1 MIESATPENRS
12 FPVWP
17 VPRSL
22 ATTYGISF
30 DFSSWGYLDVSV
42 RPVFPRNAMDS
53 RYDAW
58 QFIPCGFPH
67 SEIHGSRDMCSSPW
81 LIAACHVLRRRPVP
95 RHSPCALSNLTYS
108 HTLSCMRLWFFLS
121 SNYPKHMFLRRSFK
135 TRFLLSVLVSTSTRL
150 QDLNF
155 SFVFSLSCYLV
166 FVCSCQGTME
176 SLIRLIRRPS
186 HQADAFRKSSMV
198 ETVGVEPA
206 TSCLQGRRSPN

>member
-1 MIESATPENRS
+1 MESATPKDRS
-12 FPVWP
+12 LSVWP
-17 VPRSL
+17 LPLSL

-121 SNYPKHMFLRRSFK
+121 SNYPKHMFLRRSF
-135 TRFLLSVLVSTSTRL
+135 RLAYLLSVLVSTSTRL

-166 FVCSCQGTME
+166 FVCSCQGTM
-176 SLIRLIRRPS
+176 LIHLINKWW
-186 HQADAFRKSSMV
+186 A
-198 ETVGVEPA
+198 
-206 TSCLQGRRSPN
+206 